1 MINRIL
7 QGNKIDELTREI
19 EELKKQLKALTDEQ
33 VKQRRD
39 TEDLM
44 YNLDNDNLSPTAV
57 IRANHISLNG
67 KTIDLTA
74 GDITINSDNFQV
86 DSSGNLTCTNASVAG
101 HVEATSGSFTG
112 TVYANGGSF
121 ANAGIDNC
129 TINNCDIKKTCSIGS
144 DITAGSGVQLGQVYQ
159 NQAGTR
165 YSYVDMEFD
174 ESGTLNEKG
183 ISIRANNKLSSD
195 PVTHSGLQI
204 NPTWSALTTNTE
216 VGPYYS
222 NNAKYVAVFQDGD
235 VVLRNGYITLT
246 IGNDDLII
254 EDHQHAK
261 QWILSDNLP

>member
-44 YNLDNDNLSPTAV
+44 YNLDNDNFSPTAV

-121 ANAGIDNC
+121 ANAGINNC
-129 TINNCDIKKTCSIGS
+129 SINTCDIKSQCTLLSDATSSSIKIIPIGKQTSTGGS
-144 DITAGSGVQLGQVYQ
+144 TYGARMESATDE
-159 NQAGTR
+159 NN
-165 YSYVDMEFD
+165 YSYVALGASSPTAHTNLVVSADGIEIQTGGLYQFRFLPTGLLY
-174 ESGTLNEKG
+174 SSNGG
-183 ISIRANNKLSSD
+183 ISWTPI
-195 PVTHSGLQI
+195 
-204 NPTWSALTTNTE
+204 
-216 VGPYYS
+216 VGS
-222 NNAKYVAVFQDGD
+222 
-235 VVLRNGYITLT
+235 L
-246 IGNDDLII
+246 
-254 EDHQHAK
+254 
-261 QWILSDNLP
+261 